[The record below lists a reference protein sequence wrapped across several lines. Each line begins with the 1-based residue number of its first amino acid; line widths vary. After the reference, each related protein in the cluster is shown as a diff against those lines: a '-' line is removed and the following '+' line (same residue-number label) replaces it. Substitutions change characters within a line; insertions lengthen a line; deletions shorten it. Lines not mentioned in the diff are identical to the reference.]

1 MMRMIRA
8 AFLLAGLGT
17 FIYTIGAPY
26 LSGG

>member
-1 MMRMIRA
+1 MKRMIRA

-17 FIYTIGAPY
+17 LVYTIGAPY